1 MESKDKIFAGL
12 IAKALGI
19 RVQQVENVIRLLN
32 DGCTIPFISRYRKE
46 VTGNLDEVQVAEISN
61 GLDRLR
67 EMDKRKQT
75 ILTCCQRSLYHK
87 APVAQGA
94 AYGCQG
100 I

>member
-19 RVQQVENVIRLLN
+19 RVQQVENVIKLLN

-46 VTGNLDEVQVAEISN
+46 MTGNLDEVQVAEISN

-75 ILTCCQRSLYHK
+75 ILTSIEIGRAH
-87 APVAQGA
+87 V
-94 AYGCQG
+94 
-100 I
+100 